1 MSNNKGHPQ
10 CGAMLTTQKKDQT
23 MTAGHAGAGDEPGA
37 KYTPHAR
44 DRPIF

>member
-10 CGAMLTTQKKDQT
+10 CGAIITTQKNT
-23 MTAGHAGAGDEPGA
+23 TTSAGPAGAGDEPGA